1 MHILYL
7 DDSGSPANPNED
19 YFVLGGLSIPEA
31 SVRWLTHQLNE
42 LARELPG
49 DIHHSRIEFHAAEVF
64 SGRKPPWSKLH
75 HWRGKTEKRESRIQ
89 VLKDVLGVLDKANPD
104 IVAFGTAVHKASYP
118 NADPINMAFEDVSSR
133 FNRHLRNISTA
144 DRRELGIIVIDKSAS
159 ETNLQSLARQFRDE
173 GNQWGDQLRHVCEV
187 PLFVDS
193 SASRLVQLADHIAY
207 AIFRFYNAGDANYL
221 NCLEG
226 RFQEK
231 DGILHGLAHLKNGTN
246 SCLCPACVSRRR

>member
-42 LARELPG
+42 LAELPG
-49 DIHHSRIEFHAAEVF
+49 DLHHSRIEFHAAEVF

-75 HWRGKTEKRESRIQ
+75 HWRGKTEKKESRIQ
-89 VLKDVLGVLDKANPD
+89 VLKDVLGVLDKAKPD

-118 NADPINMAFEDVSSR
+118 DADPIHMAFEDVSSR

-144 DRRELGIIVIDKSAS
+144 DPVGIIVIDKSAVDKS
-159 ETNLQSLARQFRDE
+159 PESCPSVPGRRQS
-173 GNQWGDQLRHVCEV
+173 WGDVAPRVRSPAVCR
-187 PLFVDS
+187 F
-193 SASRLVQLADHIAY
+193 QLAFGPIGGPHCL